1 MSASITLMSLNSIDI
16 LLCATESPCDAHY
29 CHCILLHCGLIIDSV
44 NKLSLRSNIFFLTI
58 YMYQFHC
65 TPEGF
70 SLLNFFCIC
79 LHPIAFSSCFF
90 FISHLWFS
98 MDIHV
103 FHWRENSFPEF
114 EWFLLLNLHPSEVST
129 ICHIVEF
136 GVKFFRI
143 FCALKEHEYKVQ
155 SLNVGVNHVSFNSNC
170 RNLDLLHIQIGVALF
185 KVS

>member
-1 MSASITLMSLNSIDI
+1 MYLFA
-16 LLCATESPCDAHY
+16 P
-29 CHCILLHCGLIIDSV
+29 HC
-44 NKLSLRSNIFFLTI
+44 FL
-58 YMYQFHC
+58 
-65 TPEGF
+65 E
-70 SLLNFFCIC
+70 
-79 LHPIAFSSCFF
+79 FF

-143 FCALKEHEYKVQ
+143 SYFLKELEYKMQ

-170 RNLDLLHIQIGVALF
+170 RNLDLLHIQIGVDLF
-185 KVS
+185 KVSQFFGFSTGYWPWACQYIVLLIIIGSLSMTICKNIYFF